1 MRKARAIPKNQYLGY
16 LLILPTYLLFIT
28 FFFIPLVY
36 SFLLTF
42 VKWNGFSPNREF
54 VALNNYIRLFS
65 DTGFLNALTNS
76 MVYLV
81 ATVILSIS
89 ISLLLSVLI
98 NEGIKGSSL
107 INAIYFLPHIVSLVA
122 VSVVWSWVYLPS
134 GSGLINSFLG
144 VFGITP
150 KLWLKDPNL
159 SMLSII
165 IIGVWKSLGYNI
177 VILTAGL
184 MSISPSLYEAANIDG
199 ANKVQ
204 TFFKVTLPLLKPTLF
219 FVSVTGTTAGLI
231 QVFDVVNVTTG
242 GGPIGSTEML
252 VTYLYKLGFKEY
264 EIGYA
269 SAVAFALFF
278 ISLLITSIQKKFA
291 DAKED

>member
-1 MRKARAIPKNQYLGY
+1 MKKARAFQKDQYLGY

-28 FFFIPLVY
+28 FFFIPLVQ

-42 VKWNGFSPNREF
+42 VKWNGFSPDKEF
-54 VALNNYIRLFS
+54 VGLSNYMRLFS
-65 DTGFLNALTNS
+65 DAGFLNALTNS
-76 MVYLV
+76 IVYLV

-89 ISLLLSVLI
+89 ISLVLSVLI
-98 NEGIKGSSL
+98 SEGIKGSSL
-107 INAIYFLPHIVSLVA
+107 VNAIYFLPHIVSLVA
-122 VSVVWSWVYLPS
+122 VSVVWSWIYLPS

-144 VFGITP
+144 VFGIAP
-150 KLWLKDPNL
+150 MLWLKDPNL
-159 SMLSII
+159 SLISIV

-184 MSISPSLYEAANIDG
+184 MSISPTLYEAAHIDG

-204 TFFKVTLPLLKPTLF
+204 AFFKVTLPLLKPTLF
-219 FVSVTGTTAGLI
+219 FVSVSGTTAGLI
-231 QVFDVVNVTTG
+231 QVFDLVNVTTG

-269 SAVAFALFF
+269 SVVAFVLFL
-278 ISLLITSIQKKFA
+278 ISILITVVQKKVA
-291 DAKED
+291 DGNED